1 MWTFIE
7 VVNLIGS
14 RKSMTPSNKPYD
26 SIKAAI
32 YILTNTES
40 IEMALPFWVNAIEVL
55 KKETKRIL

>member
-1 MWTFIE
+1 
-7 VVNLIGS
+7 
-14 RKSMTPSNKPYD
+14 MTPSNKPYD